1 MLGLRARPILCIGLF
16 FIAAAAATNAQG
28 LSGLPAKIE
37 ITGKRASTN
46 ASGVTMVVELR
57 DAKNRPARAR
67 ETTNIQVQGRTESGK
82 VEKATVTINKGETAA
97 SLDLPVKESGLLE
110 VKATNLQ
117 LAEGGTLIEVRGGPP
132 FAPRAEE
139 SPASPAERRLRPES
153 PPGAAA
159 PPPGHAFHLARALPR
174 ATASPTLAAS
184 PREQQPPAPAA
195 SPAPS
200 VSQSPEPALLSLPKM
215 AATDEEPAPANWSPV
230 LKLRYYPTRTLR
242 ADETDP
248 ATIWASLQG
257 DEAAPVDLQ
266 VYVGSELG
274 PVNPDPI
281 KIPKGDR
288 IGNARLVSTRPGPVQ
303 VWYEWSQP
311 SGSTPDKPFTI
322 NFVPPVW
329 GLSVEPTVP
338 RINLFESAE
347 VGIEPINSNKQPVGS
362 DGQRDVYL
370 SLVSGAGQIVSSQ
383 LTFQPN
389 QGRVVT
395 KFIPTWPGIVQ
406 FKARSD
412 SLPDAFGTVTVTK
425 PYFLMGL
432 CALGSLLGGLVAYW
446 TEQAATWRRIVIGL
460 VTGFIM
466 YWAFLFGVVHIP
478 NFPSGLLVHPLSAVV
493 LPCIG
498 GWGGTKVITLIL
510 KQMGLEW

>member
-1 MLGLRARPILCIGLF
+1 MFSLRARSILCIGLL
-16 FIAAAAATNAQG
+16 FIGAATATNGQG

-46 ASGVTMVVELR
+46 NSGVTMMVELR
-57 DAKNRPARAR
+57 DPKNRPAPAR
-67 ETTNIQVQGRTESGK
+67 ETTNIEVQGRTESGK
-82 VEKATVTINKGETAA
+82 VEKTTVTIKKGEIAA
-97 SLDLPVKESGLLE
+97 SLDLPVKEAGLLE
-110 VKATNLQ
+110 VTATNPQ
-117 LAEGGTLIEVRGGPP
+117 LAGGGTLIEVRGKPP
-132 FAPRAEE
+132 LAP
-139 SPASPAERRLRPES
+139 PAAKPSQS
-153 PPGAAA
+153 PPERAFRLESLSGATPT
-159 PPPGHAFHLARALPR
+159 PPRHAFRLARALPGL
-174 ATASPTLAAS
+174 TASPTMA
-184 PREQQPPAPAA
+184 PPKEQEPPVPAA
-195 SPAPS
+195 SPAPGAS
-200 VSQSPEPALLSLPKM
+200 ESPEPAR
-215 AATDEEPAPANWSPV
+215 AAAGTQPTVEEPAPANWNPV

-257 DEAAPVDLQ
+257 DQAAPVDLQ

-274 PVNPDPI
+274 PLTPDPI
-281 KIPKGDR
+281 KIAKGDR

-311 SGSTPDKPFTI
+311 SGSSPDKPFTI
-322 NFVPPVW
+322 NFGPPVW

-347 VGIEPINSNKQPVGS
+347 VGIVPINSNKQPVGS

-370 SLVSGAGQIVSSQ
+370 SLVSGAGQIMSSQ

-395 KFIPTWPGIVQ
+395 KFIPTLPGVVQ

-412 SLPDAFGTVTVTK
+412 SLPDAFGTVTITM
-425 PYFLMGL
+425 PYFLIGL

-446 TEQAATWRRIVIGL
+446 TEQAATWQRIVIGL
-460 VTGFIM
+460 VTGFVL

-478 NFPSGLLVHPLSAVV
+478 NFPNGLVVNPLSAVI
-493 LPCIG
+493 LPFIG
-498 GWGGTKVITLIL
+498 GWGGTKVITLVL
-510 KQMGLEW
+510 KQVGLQW

>member
-1 MLGLRARPILCIGLF
+1 MFALRARSILCIGLL
-16 FIAAAAATNAQG
+16 FIGAATATNGQG

-46 ASGVTMVVELR
+46 NSGVTMMVELR
-57 DAKNRPARAR
+57 DPKNRPAPAR
-67 ETTNIQVQGRTESGK
+67 ETTNIEVQGRTESGK
-82 VEKATVTINKGETAA
+82 VEKTTVTIKKGETAA
-97 SLDLPVKESGLLE
+97 SLDLPVNEPGLVE
-110 VKATNLQ
+110 VTATSPQ
-117 LAEGGTLIEVRGGPP
+117 LARAGTLIEVRGKPL
-132 FAPRAEE
+132 FAP
-139 SPASPAERRLRPES
+139 PAERPPASTAERREFRLES
-153 PPGAAA
+153 PSAAIPT
-159 PPPGHAFHLARALPR
+159 PPRHAFRYARALPR
-174 ATASPTLAAS
+174 SASPTFAAS
-184 PREQQPPAPAA
+184 PAGEEPPVPAA
-195 SPAPS
+195 SPAPGAS
-200 VSQSPEPALLSLPKM
+200 ESPEPAP
-215 AATDEEPAPANWSPV
+215 AAAGTQPTVEEPAPANWNPV

-257 DEAAPVDLQ
+257 DQAAPVDLQ

-274 PVNPDPI
+274 PLTPDPI
-281 KIPKGDR
+281 KIAKGDR
-288 IGNARLVSTRPGPVQ
+288 IGNAQLVSTRPGPVQ

-311 SGSTPDKPFTI
+311 SGSSPDKPFTI
-322 NFVPPVW
+322 NFGPPVW

-347 VGIEPINSNKQPVGS
+347 VGIVPINSNKQPVGS

-370 SLVSGAGQIVSSQ
+370 SLVSGAGQILSSQ

-395 KFIPTWPGIVQ
+395 NFIPTWPGIVQ

-412 SLPDAFGTVTVTK
+412 SLPDAFGTVTITM
-425 PYFLMGL
+425 PYFLIGL

-446 TEQAATWRRIVIGL
+446 TEQAATWQRIVIGL
-460 VTGFIM
+460 VTGFVL
-466 YWAFLFGVVHIP
+466 YWAFLFGVVHIA
-478 NFPSGLLVHPLSAVV
+478 NFPNGLVVNPLSAVI
-493 LPCIG
+493 LPFIG

-510 KQMGLEW
+510 KQVGLQW